1 MKKVITILA
10 LALTTSVAFA
20 QDTPLE
26 ISGSAD
32 LYYKNDFSGNENIKT
47 SFNSDQNSVSLGM
60 IDIALKKKTGKT
72 SFVGEVS
79 FGPRGAQQSIPDSD
93 GTYDNLSNSFHIQN
107 LYAAYAASDKLTLT
121 AGYMGT
127 FIGYEVISPLG
138 NLHYSTSYL
147 FTNGPFQNAGV
158 KANYAFSSK
167 VGLMVGMFN
176 DQWNLYK
183 ADSKL
188 GLNAVGAQ
196 LSLTPFEGLT
206 AYVNYLSGSAS
217 GTIVDLTASYQI
229 TEKFKLGLNVADFS
243 GVKDGIVLTAAVEEV
258 SARPELEVDG
268 VIYFPEVT
276 AVTAVPAVL
285 GTAGYTGFALYPSYK
300 FSDNFTLGLR
310 AENFK
315 AKDKSA
321 YSTAPAAKES
331 VTAYTLSANFKSGGL
346 TFIPEFR
353 MDSGSANMFAD
364 SKGIS
369 TKSASQ
375 ISMAVVYG
383 F

>member
-32 LYYKNDFSGNENIKT
+32 LYYKYDFSGNENIKT

-79 FGPRGAQQSIPDSD
+79 FGPRGMGQSIPDVA
-93 GTYDNLSNSFHIQN
+93 GQSFHIQN

-127 FIGYEVISPLG
+127 FIGYEVISPLA
-138 NLHYSTSYL
+138 NFHYSTSYL

-158 KANYAFSSK
+158 KANYSISSK
-167 VGLMVGMFN
+167 VGLMVGLFN
-176 DQWNLYK
+176 DQWNAYK
-183 ADSKL
+183 ANPSF
-188 GLNAVGAQ
+188 GLNAIGAQ
-196 LSLTPFEGLT
+196 LSLTPVEGLT
-206 AYVNYLSGSAS
+206 AYFNFLDGSES
-217 GTIVDLTASYQI
+217 GTIVDLTAAYQI
-229 TEKFKLGLNVADFS
+229 SEKFKLGLNVADFS
-243 GVKDGIVLTAAVEEV
+243 GTA
-258 SARPELEVDG
+258 DD
-268 VIYFPEVT
+268 T
-276 AVTAVPAVL
+276 
-285 GTAGYTGFALYPSYK
+285 GYTGFALYPSYAVSSN
-300 FSDNFTLGLR
+300 FSLGLR

-315 AKDKSA
+315 AKKDSS
-321 YSTAPAAKES
+321 YSSVSGDES
-331 VTAYTLSANFKSGGL
+331 VTAFTLSANLKSGGL

-353 MDSGSANMFAD
+353 LDGGSSDMFMKSGSTVLD
-364 SKGIS
+364 

-375 ISMAVVYG
+375 VSLALVYG

>member
-79 FGPRGAQQSIPDSD
+79 FGPRGMGQSILNDSD
-93 GTYDNLSNSFHIQN
+93 GQSFHIQN

-138 NLHYSTSYL
+138 NLNYSTSYL

-167 VGLMVGMFN
+167 VGLMVGAFN
-176 DQWNLYK
+176 DQWNAYK

-188 GLNAVGAQ
+188 GLNAIGAQ
-196 LSLTPFEGLT
+196 LSVTPFEGLT

-217 GTIVDLTASYQI
+217 GTIVDLTGSYQV
-229 TEKFKLGLNVADFS
+229 TEKFKLGFNVADFS
-243 GVKDGIVLTAAVEEV
+243 GAKDIIITAATDDSIGIVEV
-258 SARPELEVDG
+258 AGTP
-268 VIYFPEVT
+268 VT
-276 AVTAVPAVL
+276 YEPGIIAGTPAVL
-285 GTAGYTGFALYPSYK
+285 GTQGYTGFALYPSYK

-331 VTAYTLSANFKSGGL
+331 VTAFTLSANLKSGGL

-364 SKGIS
+364 SKGAP

>member
-32 LYYKNDFSGNENIKT
+32 LYYKYDFSEASQLGT
-47 SFNSDQNSVSLGM
+47 SFATDQNSVSLGM
-60 IDIALKKKTGKT
+60 IDVVLKKKTGKT

-79 FGPRGAQQSIPDSD
+79 FGPRGEGQSIPNS
-93 GTYDNLSNSFHIQN
+93 GTSGQSFHIQN

-127 FIGYEVISPLG
+127 FIGYEVISPLA
-138 NLHYSTSYL
+138 NLNYSTSYL

-158 KANYAFSSK
+158 KANYAISSK
-167 VGLMVGMFN
+167 VGLMVGAFN
-176 DQWNLYK
+176 DKWNNYSTDQTK
-183 ADSKL
+183 TF
-188 GLNAVGAQ
+188 GLNAIGAQ
-196 LSLTPFEGLT
+196 LSVTPFEGLT

-217 GTIVDLTASYQI
+217 GTIVDLTAAYQI
-229 TEKFKLGLNVADFS
+229 SEKFKLGLNVADFS
-243 GVKDGIVLTAAVEEV
+243 GTIDDT
-258 SARPELEVDG
+258 
-268 VIYFPEVT
+268 
-276 AVTAVPAVL
+276 
-285 GTAGYTGFALYPSYK
+285 GYTGFALYPSYAVNK
-300 FSDNFTLGLR
+300 NFSLGLR

-315 AKDKSA
+315 SKKLGSDDITITN
-321 YSTAPAAKES
+321 YSKVLDNES
-331 VTAYTLSANFKSGGL
+331 VTAFTLSANLKSGGL

-353 MDSGSANMFAD
+353 MDSGSANMFEFD
-364 SKGIS
+364 SI
-369 TKSASQ
+369 TTLPTQKSASQ